1 MTESDG
7 PERLGHLLPGGLL
20 EVVLVEALVED
31 GGLVEEEE
39 EDQQKGESQKMG

>member
-7 PERLGHLLPGGLL
+7 PERLGHLLPGELL
-20 EVVLVEALVED
+20 EGVLVEALVED

-39 EDQQKGESQKMG
+39 DQQKGESQKMG